1 MKYPPS
7 SSSDRSFSKPEMH
20 MEIAFEQVD
29 VFTDRPFAGNPLCVV
44 PDGTGLSTEQMQAIA
59 TEMNLSETTFVLPP
73 NDPQAVYWMRI
84 FTPAKEIP
92 FAGHPSVGTAYVMAA
107 AGRFPLREP
116 VTRIFQ
122 QVGIGTL
129 PLDIEVSGG
138 KPGRVIM
145 TQGKPSFGGVLRD
158 LTPVAEALGVD
169 SGALAKTHLPV
180 QVVSTGLRHLMV
192 PLPDLDTIGRL
203 RPNTPLVDKLLA
215 DCGALGC
222 FVFCLQATVPNTF
235 AHARMFAP
243 GAGVPEDPA
252 TGSAAGP
259 LGAYLAVHGVL
270 QKSET
275 EFFLEQG
282 IEMGRPSRLWVEV
295 IRDSAGMPATVRV
308 GGTTVRVIRGS
319 IHV

>member
-1 MKYPPS
+1 MQVT
-7 SSSDRSFSKPEMH
+7 
-20 MEIAFEQVD
+20 FEQVD
-29 VFTDRPFAGNPLCVV
+29 VFTERPFAGNPLCVV
-44 PDGTGLSTEQMQAIA
+44 PDGTGLSMEQMQAIA
-59 TEMNLSETTFVLPP
+59 REMNLSETTFVLPP
-73 NDPQAVYWMRI
+73 TDTQAVYWMRI

-116 VTRIFQ
+116 VTRIYQ

-129 PLDIEVSGG
+129 PLDIEVANG

-145 TQGKPSFGGVLRD
+145 TQGKPTFGPAWRD
-158 LTPVAEALGVD
+158 WGPIAEALAVD
-169 SGALAKTHLPV
+169 AGILAKSALPA
-180 QVVSTGLRHLMV
+180 QVVSTGLAHLMV
-192 PLPDLDTIGRL
+192 PLPDLDTAGHL
-203 RPNTPLVDKLLA
+203 RPNFAALDALLQRA
-215 DCGALGC
+215 GALGC
-222 FVFCLQATVPNTF
+222 FAFCLQATAPDTF

-270 QKSET
+270 PKTQT
-275 EFFLEQG
+275 AFVLEQG

-295 IRDSAGMPATVRV
+295 LPDANGMPTTVRV
-308 GGTTVRVIRGS
+308 GGTTVPVIRGT
-319 IHV
+319 IEVR

>member
-1 MKYPPS
+1 
-7 SSSDRSFSKPEMH
+7 
-20 MEIAFEQVD
+20 
-29 VFTDRPFAGNPLCVV
+29 
-44 PDGTGLSTEQMQAIA
+44 
-59 TEMNLSETTFVLPP
+59 
-73 NDPQAVYWMRI
+73 MRI
-84 FTPAKEIP
+84 FTPAREIP
-92 FAGHPSVGTAYVMAA
+92 FAGHPSVGTAYVMAS
-107 AGRFPLREP
+107 AGRFRLHEP

-145 TQGKPSFGGVLRD
+145 TQGQPTFGGVVRD

-169 SGALAKTHLPV
+169 AGALARTNLPV
-180 QVVSTGLRHLMV
+180 QVVSTGLGHLMV
-192 PLPDLDTIGRL
+192 PLADLDTVGKLQPNVTRL
-203 RPNTPLVDKLLA
+203 DALLR

-222 FVFCLQATVPNTF
+222 FAFCLQATAPDTF

-270 QKSET
+270 LKTQT
-275 EFFLEQG
+275 AFVLEQG

-295 IRDSAGMPATVRV
+295 IRDAAGMPTTVRV
-308 GGTTVRVIRGS
+308 GGTTVPVIRGT